1 MQVYVPDQPLNILLA
16 EDEDTDAL
24 FLIQAL
30 EGSAV
35 SKTVHHVRDGE
46 QALHFL
52 RNTGE
57 HEAAPRPSII
67 LLDINM
73 PKKNGYEVLDEIKA
87 DERLKVIPVIVI
99 SGSSDPEDVRKS
111 YRHQAA
117 AYVTKSKC
125 LEGMSSLVSA
135 VDSFWFKQALLPE
148 A

>member
-1 MQVYVPDQPLNILLA
+1 MEEKIVKTKILIVDDEHGIVDMIQSYFQKQYDILTAYSGQEALQKIASNPDL
-16 EDEDTDAL
+16 
-24 FLIQAL
+24 
-30 EGSAV
+30 
-35 SKTVHHVRDGE
+35 
-46 QALHFL
+46 
-52 RNTGE
+52 
-57 HEAAPRPSII
+57 I

-87 DERLKVIPVIVI
+87 DERLKLIPVIVI